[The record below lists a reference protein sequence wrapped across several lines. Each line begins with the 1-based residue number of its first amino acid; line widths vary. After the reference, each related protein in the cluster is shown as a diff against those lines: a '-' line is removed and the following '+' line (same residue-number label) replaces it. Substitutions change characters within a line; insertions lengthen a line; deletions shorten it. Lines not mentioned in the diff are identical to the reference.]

1 MRAALAMPT
10 ATPAHR
16 ADRRAAITAA
26 RTQLAAAGNKPLSP
40 SVVQWVDSTLGLDPS
55 RTGQGGR

>member
-10 ATPAHR
+10 ATPAQR

-26 RTQLAAAGNKPLSP
+26 RSQLAAAGNKPLSP